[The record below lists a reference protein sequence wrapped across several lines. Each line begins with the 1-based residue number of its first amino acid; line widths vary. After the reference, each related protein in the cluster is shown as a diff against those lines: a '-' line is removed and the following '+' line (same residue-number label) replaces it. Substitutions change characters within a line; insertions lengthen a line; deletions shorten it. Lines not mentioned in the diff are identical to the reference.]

1 MTTTISARHCDISE
15 ELRQRAE
22 SVLQRLNGLVNR
34 PVDGTVVFDMSP
46 QPSVEIRIHS
56 SSGELF
62 VATGEDKDHRS
73 ALDRAEDK
81 VKRQLDKHITA
92 RRHRGGAKDATL

>member
-1 MTTTISARHCDISE
+1 MTTTISARHCEISD

-22 SVLQRLNGLVNR
+22 TVLQRLNSLVNR
-34 PVDGTVVFDMSP
+34 PVDGTVVFDMNP
-46 QPSVEIRIHS
+46 QASAEIRIHS
-56 SSGELF
+56 SSGEIF

-81 VKRQLDKHITA
+81 VKRQLDKHLTV
-92 RRHRGGAKDATL
+92 RRNRGAKDATL